1 MSLQSHKASVREPM
15 WTVDLDF
22 VQTLENAFNVI
33 RNVWEAVLD
42 RVQGTVL
49 YANISVL
56 MGLVLQNVL
65 WVFMRYKIYVFL
77 AI

>member
-1 MSLQSHKASVREPM
+1 M